1 MALAKINETH
11 QIGPMAGFFIT
22 QVLQIGIGF
31 LSFQQLMSQYSGQD
45 AWIAC
50 LIGGLSSLGVMWFI
64 LRLLENEG
72 KYGRSD
78 LFSIHQ
84 RIFGK
89 WIGGLLNLIT
99 ITFFMLYAAVYLRS
113 YIEILHVWI
122 YPQLSVLIF
131 SIFICLLIGYIVLGG
146 IRAIG
151 GICLLTFFVMIPF
164 YAETT
169 FAVPDAHFSNLLP
182 MFEHGPKSLLLSVF
196 SSIGIYLGH
205 EMILFYYPFIKHP
218 ERAKK
223 WCYFALLNT
232 SFIYLMMMILGTAYF
247 SQGEMK
253 LTIWPTVT
261 FWKSITFPLFEH
273 VDMIN
278 IVYMIW
284 VLLPGTA
291 LSAWIVSRGI
301 KHTFPVIRQK
311 YALIFVL
318 AAFAAASVLVP
329 NGGMVKAANTLFSRL
344 GFCFNYIYIP
354 LLLFC
359 QWMVNKVKGDPG

>member
-11 QIGPMAGFFIT
+11 QLGPMGGFFLT
-22 QVLQIGIGF
+22 QVTQIGIGF
-31 LSFQQLMSQYSGQD
+31 LSFQQPMSRYSSQD

-50 LIGGLSSLGVMWFI
+50 LIGGLSSLGVMWVI
-64 LRLLENEG
+64 LRLLQNES
-72 KYGRSD
+72 KYGRAD
-78 LFSIHQ
+78 LFSLHQ
-84 RIFGK
+84 RLFGK
-89 WIGGLLNLIT
+89 WFGGTLNLFT
-99 ITFFMLYAAVYLRS
+99 IIFFMLYAAVYLRS
-113 YIEILHVWI
+113 YIEILQVWI
-122 YPQLSVLIF
+122 FPQLSTLLFCILF
-131 SIFICLLIGYIVLGG
+131 CLLIAYIVLGG

-151 GICLLTFFVMIPF
+151 GIFLLSFIYMIPL
-164 YAETT
+164 YAETA
-169 FAVPDAHFSNLLP
+169 FAVPGAHFSNLLP
-182 MFEHGPKSLLLSVF
+182 LFEHGPKSLLLSAFF
-196 SSIGIYLGH
+196 SIHIYLGS

-218 ERAKK
+218 EKAKK

-232 SFIYLMMMILGTAYF
+232 LFIYLMMMILGTAYF

-278 IVYMIW
+278 IVYLVWI
-284 VLLPGTA
+284 LLPSTA

-318 AAFAAASVLVP
+318 AGFIIASEVIYSGEL
-329 NGGMVKAANTLFSRL
+329 VKAANDLFSRL

-354 LLLFC
+354 LLLLC
-359 QWMVNKVKGDPG
+359 QWIVKKIKGEPA